1 MKQNIIQSII
11 RRGLSFVLLSLL
23 MPLGVGAQTDY
34 DLWIGN
40 TQVTSVNASNVLGDG
55 TVSFTFIEGQVPTY
69 TLTLKGA
76 TLTAPVKVGLS
87 NLTFDIQGTNSIT
100 TSEACIQKMDN
111 TSPSLTFKSNA
122 DFVGSLILTNN
133 NGPISEIGEGNIT
146 ISKEL
151 AVLLKV
157 YGEEDYTSRLYNI
170 TDGSTTMA
178 KFVPSYGVQVNDM
191 QVYAGNA
198 TDVLKNGKV
207 SFDKET
213 ATLTLNNVSDI
224 STISTTLS
232 TLNIELVGSNSL
244 YRSSNGSIFE
254 SLSGEAVTFN
264 FQSTGSIKGGL
275 TIETPENYGATIK
288 GDNVTLTPVDPIA
301 LLSSNVENNKGT
313 LVYGVSYNLW
323 VAGTQVTSANAKQ
336 ISGTGIVEGYVS
348 FDGVNTLKLNGAYL
362 TGPIQTS
369 LANLIVEIE
378 GPCIFGFGQAAAPYA
393 FITEEAGSILTFTT
407 KEPSSSI
414 SVSGVQSAPLC

>member
-1 MKQNIIQSII
+1 
-11 RRGLSFVLLSLL
+11 
-23 MPLGVGAQTDY
+23 
-34 DLWIGN
+34 
-40 TQVTSVNASNVLGDG
+40 
-55 TVSFTFIEGQVPTY
+55 
-69 TLTLKGA
+69 
-76 TLTAPVKVGLS
+76 
-87 NLTFDIQGTNSIT
+87 
-100 TSEACIQKMDN
+100 
-111 TSPSLTFKSNA
+111 
-122 DFVGSLILTNN
+122 
-133 NGPISEIGEGNIT
+133 
-146 ISKEL
+146 
-151 AVLLKV
+151 
-157 YGEEDYTSRLYNI
+157 
-170 TDGSTTMA
+170 MA

-288 GDNVTLTPVDPIA
+288 GDNVTLTPQDPIA

-323 VAGTQVTSANAKQ
+323 VVGTQVTTANANH
-336 ISGTGIVEGYVS
+336 ITGDGIGDGEVA
-348 FDGVNTLKLNGAYL
+348 FDGVNTLKLSGANL
-362 TGPIQTS
+362 AGPIQSS

-378 GPCIFGFGQAAAPYA
+378 GSCTFYLGQAAAPYA

-414 SVSGVQSAPLC
+414 SVSGVQSAPFSGSTLRMVLVL

>member
-23 MPLGVGAQTDY
+23 MPLGVGAQTY

-362 TGPIQTS
+362 TGPMRLKDLVFSALVKLQPHM
-369 LANLIVEIE
+369 LLLLKK
-378 GPCIFGFGQAAAPYA
+378 Q
-393 FITEEAGSILTFTT
+393 
-407 KEPSSSI
+407 
-414 SVSGVQSAPLC
+414 GVF